1 MPRAKGT
8 YVTLDRWVFE
18 LSPKLPGAAGV
29 ILERLSA
36 QSNYRQK
43 SLTVGQLCHVL
54 PFKERALQNAV
65 AYLVARG
72 YAVMNA
78 NAYSLGSCVANDA
91 PANRTGVRVARVRPY
106 ASDALATRTDVRF
119 AQGLDAIPAQES
131 EELNP
136 AIESP
141 REGREGRE
149 GRERKEEQI
158 KTRAQKS
165 TAPIEIAP
173 SQESFIETNIRAT
186 ASQGNAPTLNK
197 VARRAALLP
206 EMPVDLAALPGLP
219 AAWVEWLAYRKQR
232 RLATAPATV
241 QGMFVKLREFHA
253 DGQDPA
259 AVIHNSI
266 ANGWQGLFPLRA
278 AHVVKFNP
286 KTTEEANARVRSRAA
301 ELYAA
306 SKEKDHAV
314 F

>member
-91 PANRTGVRVARVRPY
+91 PANRTGVRVASVRPY

-149 GRERKEEQI
+149 RKEEQI

-165 TAPIEIAP
+165 TAPIEIVP
-173 SQESFIETNIRAT
+173 PQESLIETNTPA
-186 ASQGNAPTLNK
+186 
-197 VARRAALLP
+197 VAIQTNDAALDTILRRRAAELPELPADLALLP
-206 EMPVDLAALPGLP
+206 DLIE
-219 AAWVEWLAYRKQR
+219 AWSNWLAYRKER
-232 RLATAPATV
+232 RFKTVPSTAR
-241 QGMFVKLREFHA
+241 GMFVKLREFHA

-266 ANGWQGLFPLRA
+266 ANGWQGLFPFRA

-286 KTTEEANARVRSRAA
+286 RPQNTEQANAQFVQGVEDTIAAVRG
-301 ELYAA
+301 
-306 SKEKDHAV
+306 V
-314 F
+314 FV